1 MDKTLIIPEA
11 NGLDM
16 RGRKRVFDILIEK
29 DEDGYF
35 VASVPALPGCH
46 TQAKSLD
53 VLMKRIQEAIKLY
66 LEVCKDSASL
76 GTRVIGIRKV
86 EVTI

>member
-1 MDKTLIIPEA
+1 MDKTLIIPEV
-11 NGLDM
+11 NGLNM
-16 RGRKRVFDILIEK
+16 RARKRVFDILIEK
-29 DEDGYF
+29 DEDGFF

-46 TQAKSLD
+46 TQAKSQD

-66 LEVCKDSASL
+66 LEVCKDNDSPA
-76 GTRVIGIRKV
+76 TRVIGIRKI